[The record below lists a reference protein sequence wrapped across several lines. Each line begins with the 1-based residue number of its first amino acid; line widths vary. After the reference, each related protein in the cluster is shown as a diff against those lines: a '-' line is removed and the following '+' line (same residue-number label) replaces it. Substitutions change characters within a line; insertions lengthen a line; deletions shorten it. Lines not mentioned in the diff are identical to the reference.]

1 MNAMNTIR
9 AVVREGKIELL
20 EEVEIPEGT
29 EVLVTPL
36 PDESDGWLK
45 ASESSLGAVWDT
57 SEDNVYAELLGVG
70 DPSLNV

>member
-1 MNAMNTIR
+1 MINTIR

-36 PDESDGWLK
+36 LDESDGWLK
-45 ASESSLGAVWDT
+45 ASESSLAAVWDN
-57 SEDNVYAELLGVG
+57 SEDDVYAELLEE
-70 DPSLNV
+70 

>member
-1 MNAMNTIR
+1 MDTIR

-29 EVLVTPL
+29 EVLVTLL

-45 ASESSLGAVWDT
+45 ASESSLGAVWDN
-57 SEDNVYAELLGVG
+57 SEDDVYAELLEE
-70 DPSLNV
+70 